1 MKISQLCGKKVL
13 STAGKRGYVVSATV
27 EDTKLA
33 SLVCADEDEKE
44 FVIDAANVK
53 SIKDKVIFKDEKS
66 KIRGEH
72 LRLGKPVYDCTGN
85 FLGILTD
92 FTAERNELVY
102 AHVGKKKFSASDLVC
117 GDAVIVKSS
126 ARVLKSDV
134 KKNGR
139 VIIRKGTPL
148 TPEVA
153 EKAQKHGELIQ
164 TNLKTI

>member
-1 MKISQLCGKKVL
+1 MKISQLFGKKVL

-72 LRLGKPVYDCTGN
+72 LRLGKPVYDCT
-85 FLGILTD
+85 GILTD